1 MTESAT
7 AQVDATH
14 ASPTDAPTFLEIIID
29 ETGSMQTVK
38 AATIAAFNTFI
49 KDQKEDPAQCQVTM
63 TKFHSSRTITPYEM
77 IDLDMVPK
85 LTANTFNPGDMT
97 NLYDTI
103 MTRIAVLD
111 DRIQDMKCNVL
122 FLVLTDGADNHS
134 KMTALSVKSALKD
147 KMAKGWTFVYLGA
160 YQQALES
167 AIAMGFPPNNIKAFE
182 RNDIEMEAAFAA
194 TSSATKAY
202 RSERSKGAVE
212 VGTSS
217 MNYYAGVTNHE

>member
-1 MTESAT
+1 MTESAS

-14 ASPTDAPTFLEIIID
+14 VSPTDAPTFLEIIID
-29 ETGSMQTVK
+29 ETGSMGSVK
-38 AATIAAFNTFI
+38 AATIAAFNKFI
-49 KDQKEDPAQCQVTM
+49 SDQKEDPARCQVTM

-77 IDLDMVPK
+77 VDLDMVPN

-103 MTRIAVLD
+103 MTRIAILD

-122 FLVLTDGADNHS
+122 FLVLTDGADNAS

-160 YQQALES
+160 YQQALEA

-182 RNDIEMEAAFAA
+182 RNDVEMDSAFVE
-194 TSSATKAY
+194 TSNATKAF
-202 RSERSKGAVE
+202 RSARSSGAVE
-212 VGTSS
+212 VGTAS
-217 MNYYAGVTNHE
+217 MNYYAGVPNHE